1 MIEIY
6 ATSIG
11 ENGFSSKKRKLLI
24 KNIIYEKLK
33 IQHEKIIISKN
44 AYGKPYIT
52 NKRNFHFNIS
62 HSGKWVVCAVGE
74 KPVGIDI
81 ELIGKIN
88 LETAEKIAER
98 FFSRE
103 EYEDIF
109 LRENKNPLTY
119 FYEIWTL
126 KESFIKATGKG
137 LAIPLNSFTVKIG
150 ESGIKLKSRFRT
162 KYCFEQYNI
171 DRDYRIAVCSTD
183 SNFASDIIFNNR

>member
-11 ENGFSSKKRKLLI
+11 ENAFSAKKRELLI
-24 KNIIYEKLK
+24 KNIIDEKLK
-33 IQHEKIIISKN
+33 IQPKKIIISKN
-44 AYGKPYIT
+44 AYGKPYLT

-74 KPVGIDI
+74 RPVGIDI
-81 ELIGKIN
+81 EFIDQIN

-98 FFSRE
+98 FFSDE
-103 EYEDIF
+103 EYEDLF
-109 LRENKNPLTY
+109 TREEKDILAY

-126 KESFIKATGKG
+126 KESFIKAIGKG
-137 LAIPLNSFTVKIG
+137 LTIPLNSFTVKIG
-150 ESGIKLKSRFRT
+150 KSGIELKSRFRT

-171 DRDYRIAVCSTD
+171 DRDYRMAVCSTD
-183 SNFASDIIFNNR
+183 SNFASEIIFK